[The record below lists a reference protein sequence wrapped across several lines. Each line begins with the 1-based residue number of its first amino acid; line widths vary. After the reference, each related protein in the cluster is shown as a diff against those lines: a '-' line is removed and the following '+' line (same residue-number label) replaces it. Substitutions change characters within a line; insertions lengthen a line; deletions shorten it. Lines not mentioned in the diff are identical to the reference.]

1 MIVRLP
7 EQMRKSIE
15 KDLPNGVI
23 NPQIVQL
30 FFGPIAAD
38 DPFPTKRRR
47 SLSEIVAGVVKPWGK
62 ILYYYIIYHI
72 ILYYIILL

>member
-23 NPQIVQL
+23 DSEIMQL
-30 FFGPIAAD
+30 LFRPVAAD
-38 DPFPTKRRR
+38 DSFSTQRKRRGF
-47 SLSEIVAGVVKPWGK
+47 LEIVAGIVQPLKKRRGAESEK
-62 ILYYYIIYHI
+62 
-72 ILYYIILL
+72 

>member
-38 DPFPTKRRR
+38 DSFPTKRRRR
-47 SLSEIVAGVVKPWGK
+47 SLSEIVAGIVKPWGK
-62 ILYYYIIYHI
+62 ILYYYIILYHI
-72 ILYYIILL
+72 ILL